1 MKNLSRYCEFG
12 RFLEEAL
19 RDKFVCGLNSERIK
33 QRLLTEDGLTFERA
47 CEIAVGME
55 LAGYQTRVMML
66 EGNIV
71 RVNQLDHKS
80 KSHGKLKEESSQNK
94 PNKQSNYMQANR
106 QSSSKA
112 FPAKQACKRCTR
124 AHKDYNRCP
133 AINWRCYTCNQM
145 GHTAKSPMCKNKVHN
160 IKNEEGKKTQEEDND
175 VLELELININKIG
188 ESENSSLKV
197 EMYIENQLVYIHVEV
212 DSGACK
218 SVIYFNDYR
227 EKFSNISL
235 EAVNFK
241 LKVVTGENVKIVGQ
255 IPVNI

>member
-47 CEIAVGME
+47 CEITIGME

-80 KSHGKLKEESSQNK
+80 KSHGKLKKAVRISQISNQTTCKQIDSQVVKRFQQNK
-94 PNKQSNYMQANR
+94 HVNDVQEPIR
-106 QSSSKA
+106 III
-112 FPAKQACKRCTR
+112 
-124 AHKDYNRCP
+124 D

-145 GHTAKSPMCKNKVHN
+145 GHAAKSPMCKNKVHN
-160 IKNEEGKKTQEEDND
+160 IKNEEGKKTQEEGND
-175 VLELELININKIG
+175 VLELELIDINKIG

-212 DSGACK
+212 DSGA
-218 SVIYFNDYR
+218 
-227 EKFSNISL
+227 
-235 EAVNFK
+235 
-241 LKVVTGENVKIVGQ
+241 
-255 IPVNI
+255 